1 MKLGSKHPSSGADK
15 AKYRFNGNAN
25 TEFPFHSRKKG
36 IAFYDLILFQ
46 SVPTLIDLI

>member
-25 TEFPFHSRKKG
+25 TEFPFHARKKG

-46 SVPTLIDLI
+46 SVPTLIGLI